1 MIRMVT
7 IASVFLL
14 ATSPVVCSGD
24 RDAATLNVVLKQRN
38 LHRIDM
44 SLSPQE
50 YKEVS
55 SRNRKI
61 VLKNLK
67 SFSGNA
73 LKSIGVP
80 KQGIDIVGA
89 TLGAVYNNGAKMDLN
104 KSKTLA
110 LEVKDMV
117 GSERA
122 LFLGVKLGW

>member
-14 ATSPVVCSGD
+14 VTSSVVRSGD
-24 RDAATLNVVLKQRN
+24 RDASTLNVVIKTRN
-38 LHRIDM
+38 LHPIDM

-50 YKEVS
+50 YEEVTGH
-55 SRNRKI
+55 NRRV

-67 SFSGNA
+67 SFSGNV

-80 KQGIDIVGA
+80 KQGIDFVGV

-110 LEVKDMV
+110 LEVKDMM
-117 GSERA
+117 GSDRA

>member
-14 ATSPVVCSGD
+14 STSPVVCSGD

-44 SLSPQE
+44 SFSPQE
-50 YKEVS
+50 YEEVS
-55 SRNRKI
+55 RRNRRM

-80 KQGIDIVGA
+80 RQGIDIVGA
-89 TLGAVYNNGAKMDLN
+89 TLGAVYNNGAKMDLH

-117 GSERA
+117 GSDRA

>member
-14 ATSPVVCSGD
+14 ATSSVVRSGD
-24 RDAATLNVVLKQRN
+24 RDAATLNVVSKQRN
-38 LHRIDM
+38 LQRIDM
-44 SLSPQE
+44 SFSPQE

-55 SRNRKI
+55 SRNRRM

-80 KQGIDIVGA
+80 KRGIDIVGA

-110 LEVKDMV
+110 LEVKDMM
-117 GSERA
+117 GSDRA

>member
-14 ATSPVVCSGD
+14 ATSSVVSSGD

-44 SLSPQE
+44 SFSPQE
-50 YKEVS
+50 YEEVS
-55 SRNRKI
+55 SRNRRM

-117 GSERA
+117 GSDRA